1 MTTSTSSDALAH
13 PRAATVTV
21 EASSL
26 RVAVED
32 GREISVPLAWFDWL
46 AKATDDQRRDF
57 TLIGGGAGIWWEAL
71 DDGISVP
78 RLFGL
83 PEDI

>member
-1 MTTSTSSDALAH
+1 MTISTSSDALAH

-46 AKATDDQRRDF
+46 AQATEDQRRDF

>member
-1 MTTSTSSDALAH
+1 MTISTSSDALAH
-13 PRAATVTV
+13 PRFESPSRTAA
-21 EASSL
+21 L
-26 RVAVED
+26 RVAVEE

-46 AKATDDQRRDF
+46 AKATEDQRRDF

-83 PEDI
+83 PEDL